1 MEDIIIQLQLIRD
14 RPDSPPCSS
23 NVLSP
28 GLVRSAQSPAVSGHT
43 PRRRRESQGRDPSV
57 RQNLGETGAWSGD
70 IRGIYIDQEG

>member
-1 MEDIIIQLQLIRD
+1 M
-14 RPDSPPCSS
+14 
-23 NVLSP
+23 
-28 GLVRSAQSPAVSGHT
+28 RSAQSPAVSGHT